1 MNAIA
6 ERLQNGKVEAWKT
19 WVTGERLIRWNEMM
33 KRCKK
38 PVYSRED
45 LAMLMAGLSV
55 EDRAVIRERIE
66 EENIY
71 RDCLCT
77 A

>member
-38 PVYSRED
+38 ACIQPGRPSYVD
-45 LAMLMAGLSV
+45 G
-55 EDRAVIRERIE
+55 RIE
-66 EENIY
+66 
-71 RDCLCT
+71 R
-77 A
+77 